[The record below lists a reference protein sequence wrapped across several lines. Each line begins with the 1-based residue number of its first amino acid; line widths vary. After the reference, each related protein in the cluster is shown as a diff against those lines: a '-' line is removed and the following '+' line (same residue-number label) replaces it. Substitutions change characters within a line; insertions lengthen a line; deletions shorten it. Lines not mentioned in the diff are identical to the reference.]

1 MVAAAFQ
8 EAFHVVASAH
18 GAYYF
23 VWYLLLIAMCQYAG
37 AVAGLVLLQAAE
49 YVLIAAIDVS
59 EVVLRLVALRADRVF
74 EVDQIDHDCC

>member
-8 EAFHVVASAH
+8 EAFHVVAASN
-18 GAYYF
+18 GSYYF
-23 VWYLLLIAMCQYAG
+23 VGYLLLIAMCQYAG